1 MPVLKGLLPF
11 QVWEQNLGVFD
22 TELPLLPL
30 LLTAV
35 LEYEENIFCS
45 LCKGHGVMPPAVN
58 PVLSLTGTRQ
68 GSVSS

>member
-1 MPVLKGLLPF
+1 MSVLKSLLPF

-22 TELPLLPL
+22 TRISTSFFTEL
-30 LLTAV
+30 

-58 PVLSLTGTRQ
+58 PVLSLTGTGQ